1 MHWTAGYRNKMI
13 YAPVNK
19 IIPFSNVDG
28 PSNRT
33 AIFFQGCPFNC
44 LFCHNP
50 ETINMCVNC
59 GVCVKNCPVQALSF
73 DGEGKVVWDKSKCV
87 QCDTCLKVC
96 PHNAS
101 PKITW
106 MSVPD
111 VMKEI
116 KRTLPYIAGI
126 TTSGGECTLHN
137 EFLIE
142 LFTEVQKLGKTCLID
157 SNGSFDFEADPRVL
171 EVCDGVMLDV
181 KAYPEEWHRHLIGAD
196 RDIVLK
202 NLHYLL
208 EHDKLY
214 EVRTLI
220 FPGRDEENEAAV
232 RYVSEVIGDRCFYKI
247 IRYRPFGVR
256 EKYLPE
262 LGEFTT
268 DEDYALKY
276 VELAKS
282 LGAEKAYII

>member
-1 MHWTAGYRNKMI
+1 M
-13 YAPVNK
+13 
-19 IIPFSNVDG
+19 
-28 PSNRT
+28 
-33 AIFFQGCPFNC
+33 
-44 LFCHNP
+44 
-50 ETINMCVNC
+50 
-59 GVCVKNCPVQALSF
+59 QALSF
-73 DGEGKVVWDKSKCV
+73 DESKKVVWDKQKCV
-87 QCDTCLKVC
+87 QCDTCIKVC
-96 PHNAS
+96 PHTSS

-116 KRTLPYIAGI
+116 HRTLPYIAGI
-126 TTSGGECTLHN
+126 TTSGGECTQQN

-171 EVCDGVMLDV
+171 KVCDGVMLDM
-181 KAYPEEWHRHLIGAD
+181 KAYPEEWHRHLIGHD
-196 RDIVLK
+196 REIVLK

-208 EHDKLY
+208 EHGKLY
-214 EVRTLI
+214 EVRTII

-232 RYVSEVIGDRCFYKI
+232 RYVSEVIRDRCFYKI

-268 DEDYALKY
+268 DEAYALKY